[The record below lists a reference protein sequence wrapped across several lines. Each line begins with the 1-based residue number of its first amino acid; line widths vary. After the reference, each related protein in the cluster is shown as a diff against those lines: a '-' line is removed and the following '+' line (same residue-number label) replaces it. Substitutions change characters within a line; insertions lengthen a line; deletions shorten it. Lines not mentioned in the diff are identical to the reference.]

1 MVRQVFYRCHPID
14 NSGLRTDNAPG
25 SAIMTGPGEAK
36 SSESKDEEM
45 RARIQVIV
53 RVRPPLP
60 AEVKSGR
67 FTSCLGLGPSTD
79 AGQTLFMTGSGALE
93 KVTRYTFHKHLSA
106 GEVSV
111 AALQLLSA
119 SWKVFPEGELDQEK

>member
-1 MVRQVFYRCHPID
+1 
-14 NSGLRTDNAPG
+14 
-25 SAIMTGPGEAK
+25 MTGPGEAK

-67 FTSCLGLGPSTD
+67 FTSCLGLGPSTE
-79 AGQTLFMTGSGALE
+79 AGQTLFMTGAGALE
-93 KVTRYTFHKHLSA
+93 KVTRYTFHK
-106 GEVSV
+106 
-111 AALQLLSA
+111 
-119 SWKVFPEGELDQEK
+119 VFPLQTGQEEVFKDGFGEANITLLM